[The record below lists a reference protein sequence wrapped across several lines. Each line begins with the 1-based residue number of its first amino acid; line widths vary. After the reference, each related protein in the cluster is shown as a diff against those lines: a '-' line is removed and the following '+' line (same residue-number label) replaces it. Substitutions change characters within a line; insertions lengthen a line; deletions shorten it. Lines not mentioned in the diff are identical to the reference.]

1 MSVKILKHNPTL
13 YILINTSCIVLQ
25 DSAGR
30 RRSTWA
36 ARSWFMSYW
45 HFSQWHYSTTLPPS
59 SSVWPTWAVS
69 YYYISFTSLPPLFHI
84 LNIQSPFFSC
94 ILPPSHSG
102 VNEGYFES
110 IKSMSAINTPHWSR
124 KAENLSTAGRTR
136 PKLATGR
143 KLKNIWVGGRAENWE
158 KKKKK

>member
-1 MSVKILKHNPTL
+1 
-13 YILINTSCIVLQ
+13 
-25 DSAGR
+25 
-30 RRSTWA
+30 
-36 ARSWFMSYW
+36 MSYW

-94 ILPPSHSG
+94 ILPPPHSD

-110 IKSMSAINTPHWSR
+110 IKSMSAMNTPHWSR

-158 KKKKK
+158 KKKKKIAQGNFSQRNRVIQVHCSLLGSTADAQVRCTC